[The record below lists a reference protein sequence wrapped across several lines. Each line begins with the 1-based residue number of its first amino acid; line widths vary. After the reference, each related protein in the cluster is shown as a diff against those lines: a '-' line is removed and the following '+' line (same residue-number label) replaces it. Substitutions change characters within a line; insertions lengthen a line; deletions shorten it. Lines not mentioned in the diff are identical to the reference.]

1 MAGRRPT
8 ANSGSGEQSDTLIS
22 EPITPKPGTFD
33 TSMMAR
39 GGPGLPRVFTW
50 RGKEYHVLG
59 VIDTWT
65 GREPGHGMDKE
76 YTYIRKH
83 FYRIKT
89 TTGET
94 MTLQFDRK
102 PQGSRGRER
111 WSLFSLQDRDD

>member
-1 MAGRRPT
+1 MPKRRPT
-8 ANSGSGEQSDTLIS
+8 EDADGRAQSETLIS
-22 EPITPKPGTFD
+22 ESITPKPGSFD

-39 GGPGLPRVFTW
+39 GGPGIPRVFTW
-50 RGKEYHVLG
+50 RGKDYHVLG

-65 GREPGHGMDKE
+65 GRQPGKGMDRE

-83 FYRIKT
+83 YYRIKT

-102 PQGSRGRER
+102 PQGARGRDR
-111 WSLFSLQDRDD
+111 WSLFSLQEDS